1 MIQDYREL
9 VVWQKAM
16 EVAKQIYLL
25 VKKLPKEEIYALSDQ
40 MRRAAVSIPS
50 NIAEGNARNSSKEY
64 AQFLSIARG
73 SKAEL
78 ETQLLLCKEIGYLTQ
93 TEIQPLLVQ
102 LKEIGKMISVMIRKL
117 QNVPESVVK
126 EIAGRKPLRAVFR
139 DSGFASSPEKINVFE
154 IFKLYM
160 PEDAGDISK
169 RVRVI

>member
-1 MIQDYREL
+1 MIQDYRDL

-16 EVAKQIYLL
+16 EVAKQVYLL
-25 VKKLPKEEIYALSDQ
+25 VKGLPKEEIYALSDQ

-50 NIAEGNARNSSKEY
+50 NIAEGNARNSDKEY

-93 TEIQPLLVQ
+93 TEIQPLLVL

-117 QNVPESVVK
+117 QNSSLL
-126 EIAGRKPLRAVFR
+126 PL
-139 DSGFASSPEKINVFE
+139 P
-154 IFKLYM
+154 
-160 PEDAGDISK
+160 
-169 RVRVI
+169 

>member
-1 MIQDYREL
+1 MIQDYRDL

-16 EVAKQIYLL
+16 EVAKQVYLL
-25 VKKLPKEEIYALSDQ
+25 VKGLPKEEIYALSNQ

-50 NIAEGNARNSSKEY
+50 NIAEGNARNSAKEY

-93 TEIQPLLVQ
+93 TEIQPLLVL

-117 QNVPESVVK
+117 QNSSLL
-126 EIAGRKPLRAVFR
+126 PLP
-139 DSGFASSPEKINVFE
+139 SS
-154 IFKLYM
+154 L
-160 PEDAGDISK
+160 
-169 RVRVI
+169 R

>member
-1 MIQDYREL
+1 MIQDYRDL

-16 EVAKQIYLL
+16 EVAKQVYLL
-25 VKKLPKEEIYALSDQ
+25 VKGLPKEEIYALSNQ

-50 NIAEGNARNSSKEY
+50 NIAEGNARNSAKEY

-93 TEIQPLLVQ
+93 TEIQPLLVL

-117 QNVPESVVK
+117 QNSSLL
-126 EIAGRKPLRAVFR
+126 PL
-139 DSGFASSPEKINVFE
+139 P
-154 IFKLYM
+154 
-160 PEDAGDISK
+160 
-169 RVRVI
+169 